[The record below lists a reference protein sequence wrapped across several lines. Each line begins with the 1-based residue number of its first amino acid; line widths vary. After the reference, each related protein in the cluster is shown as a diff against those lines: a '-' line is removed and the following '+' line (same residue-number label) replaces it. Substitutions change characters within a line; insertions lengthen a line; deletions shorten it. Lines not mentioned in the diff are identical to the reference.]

1 MAITIRDNRGGNWF
15 WLHNAII
22 DQYGAELGSYGIA
35 VYVCLCRHVGQEQFT
50 WVSQKELAAEIG
62 SSRRQV
68 QRELTKLQDLGLLA
82 VDEQQNEHGQTS
94 NTYTLLAPP
103 RAAQTRG
110 SAAQAHPP
118 RQEGA
123 PLQLRNKTQRTR
135 NPAPEQDG
143 LPRPDYERLVY
154 DTSRGDPDAA
164 E

>member
-1 MAITIRDNRGGNWF
+1 MAIHVRDNRGGNWF

-22 DQYGAELGSYGIA
+22 DQYGAELGAYGIA
-35 VYVCLCRHVGQEQFT
+35 VYCCLCRHVGQDQYT

-68 QRELTKLQDLGLLA
+68 QRELTKLQELGLLT
-82 VDEQQNEHGQTS
+82 VEEQENEHGQTS

-103 RAAQTRG
+103 RASQTRG
-110 SAAQAHPP
+110 DDHQAHPP

-123 PLQLRNKTQRTR
+123 PLQLRNKTQGRR
-135 NPAPEQDG
+135 APQPG
-143 LPRPDYERLVY
+143 QNGRHGYDYERLVETPGL
-154 DTSRGDPDAA
+154 DDADAA